1 MKRSAFQRVIELEHP
16 DVVMLQE
23 TLGVGD
29 VVKCQLESW
38 FPGWSFETLDVRGRS
53 GGLAIGRN
61 IGRVRLLNIWGLE
74 SVLGMS
80 LKAMDLVDTFTVV
93 NVYGPY
99 LNRVLFW
106 DKLFNNSLL
115 RGDMMVIGG
124 DFNFSLGQAEVWGP
138 HAHVDLL
145 TDYFT

>member
-61 IGRVRLLNIWGLE
+61 IGRVRVLNIWGLE

-99 LNRVLFW
+99 LNRVPF
-106 DKLFNNSLL
+106 
-115 RGDMMVIGG
+115 
-124 DFNFSLGQAEVWGP
+124 
-138 HAHVDLL
+138 
-145 TDYFT
+145 